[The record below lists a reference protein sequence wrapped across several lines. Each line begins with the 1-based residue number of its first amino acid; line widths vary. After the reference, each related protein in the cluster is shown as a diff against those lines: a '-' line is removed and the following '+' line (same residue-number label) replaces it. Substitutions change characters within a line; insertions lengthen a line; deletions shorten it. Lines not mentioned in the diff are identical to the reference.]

1 MIDLNEIKITRR
13 FEEFPLTDIDRRKVV
28 ALLEAKIPVM
38 VIKQYMSH
46 IPFRIIWGL
55 ATNPASFPAL
65 RTEEPY
71 LSGQK
76 RLRKARK
83 MLSEGYTFEE
93 ITAVSGYPVRIIKD
107 IERRLHSY

>member
-13 FEEFPLTDIDRRKVV
+13 FAEYPLTDIDRKKIL
-28 ALLEAKIPVM
+28 ALLEVKISVT

-83 MLSEGYTFEE
+83 MLQDGCSYEE
-93 ITAVSGYPVRIIKD
+93 ISAMSGYPVRIIKE
-107 IERRLHSY
+107 IEGRLHSN